1 MCVFPK
7 PVTKKNYTELGVMGK
22 VIRKLYAI
30 IKMSNKMSFNIL
42 LQPPAPPIGGNC
54 KNFKCILQ
62 HASHAVTE

>member
-42 LQPPAPPIGGNC
+42 LQPSPPQSVKTVKILSAFCNKPAMLLLN
-54 KNFKCILQ
+54 
-62 HASHAVTE
+62 